1 MPDLRI
7 PITATQQEV
16 RADALICRNNLDA
29 EGLAKYELIIDRIA
43 EPQDAE
49 GEQVGVRQRIT
60 PSVRLPLSQ
69 IVGESYTVGG
79 LTLTVPQILAFV
91 NEVVDAHKG
100 DNL

>member
-29 EGLAKYELIIDRIA
+29 EGLDKYTLVIDRVA
-43 EPQDAE
+43 EPQDATGAKV
-49 GEQVGVRQRIT
+49 GERTRM
-60 PSVRLPLSQ
+60 PSVTLPLAQ
-69 IVGESYTVGG
+69 IVGEQYTVGG

-100 DNL
+100 DGL

>member
-7 PITATQQEV
+7 PITAAQQEI

-29 EGLAKYELIIDRIA
+29 TGLEKYALIIDRVA

-49 GEQVGVRQRIT
+49 GNKVGERFRQK
-60 PSVRLPLSQ
+60 SVELPLSQ

-100 DNL
+100 YGL